1 MKSVLEANLRL
12 TPAGDPVKLMWFWM
26 YLRMANSRERP
37 RRTLGD
43 EEATMSAADTDRLLA
58 LVKTEQF
65 STPHC

>member
-43 EEATMSAADTDRLLA
+43 EEATMSAADTD
-58 LVKTEQF
+58 
-65 STPHC
+65 